1 MDLFTLPIDG
11 RHLELVIRLLLQVVL
26 LTASAFFSGSETA
39 LFSLRPVDLQK
50 LRSMRHPRADQIHE
64 MLDEPRRLI
73 ISILCGNELVNIAS
87 SANMASILI
96 SFVNEVE
103 ATWINILIMV
113 PVLLLVGEVTPKT
126 VAVTYPVMIAGNL
139 SARFLPRWIA
149 FIAPVR
155 DAVRYV
161 ADRITT
167 AIVGEPVKKDNI
179 LHADEFRT
187 LVEEGAAHGVLR
199 ATERILIDNMLEAS
213 EAEVADIMTPGPRM
227 VSLDATRSL
236 PELIAAF
243 HKIKHPR
250 VPLYLDHPD
259 HIIGF
264 LHSEDVIRLIHGE
277 KSLDNIKVR
286 DILRPAHF
294 IPPTKKVDEMVDYFQ
309 ENNTRAAMV
318 IDEYGGVLGIVSIKD
333 VAEFIFARIS
343 GTPIS
348 HKQYQRGESGNLFS
362 VPGDMSLNDFND
374 LTNFDIDDP
383 VMNTIGGFALRG
395 FNRLPEPED
404 QVVVNGFTFTVE
416 QMDGLRIKSLR
427 VMRNATGDSLFPA
440 TEEPM
445 ESAEAQAATEASA
458 GDVSGGVGGTMAP
471 AVGNAG
477 DDGAADT
484 EPSASSI
491 RTDREV

>member
-11 RHLELVIRLLLQVVL
+11 RHLELVIRCLLQIVL

-50 LRSMRHPRADQIHE
+50 LRTMRHPRADRIHE
-64 MLDEPRRLI
+64 LLDEPRRLI

-96 SFVNEVE
+96 SFFNETE
-103 ATWINILIMV
+103 TTWINILVMV

-126 VAVTYPVMIAGNL
+126 VAVTYPLMVATNISSRL
-139 SARFLPRWIA
+139 LPYWIT

-155 DAVRYV
+155 EAVRYV
-161 ADRITT
+161 SDRITT

-227 VSLDATRSL
+227 VSLDGSRPL
-236 PELIAAF
+236 PELFAEF
-243 HKIKHPR
+243 KKIKHPR
-250 VPLYLDHPD
+250 VPLYLGQQD

-264 LHSEDVIRLIHGE
+264 LHSEDVIRLIHTE
-277 KSLDNIKVR
+277 TNLESVKVR

-309 ENNTRAAMV
+309 ENNTRVALI
-318 IDEYGGVLGIVSIKD
+318 IDEYGGVSGIVSIKD

-343 GTPIS
+343 GSSPQ
-348 HKQYQRGESGNLFS
+348 HKQYQMGESGNIFS

-374 LTNFDIDDP
+374 LSNFGIDDP
-383 VMNTIGGFALRG
+383 VMNTVGGFALRA
-395 FNRLPEPED
+395 FNRLPKLGDE
-404 QVVVNGFTFTVE
+404 VVSNGFTFTVE
-416 QMDGLRIKSLR
+416 QMDELRIKTLR
-427 VMRNATGDSLFPA
+427 VMRNITENPLFPETDDTA
-440 TEEPM
+440 
-445 ESAEAQAATEASA
+445 AILEAAAVASA
-458 GDVSGGVGGTMAP
+458 AETAVKSRETPVSAPDKADQPDEAGAPPANKTTSTDQGV
-471 AVGNAG
+471 
-477 DDGAADT
+477 
-484 EPSASSI
+484 
-491 RTDREV
+491 

>member
-11 RHLELVIRLLLQVVL
+11 RHLEIVIRVLLQVLL

-39 LFSLRPVDLQK
+39 LFSLRPVDLQQ
-50 LRSMRHPRADQIHE
+50 LRSMRHPRADKIHE
-64 MLDEPRRLI
+64 LLDEPRRLI

-96 SFVNEVE
+96 SFFNETE
-103 ATWINILIMV
+103 TTWINILIMV
-113 PVLLLVGEVTPKT
+113 PLLLLVGEVTPKT
-126 VAVTYPVMIAGNL
+126 VAVTYPVMIATDISSRL
-139 SARFLPRWIA
+139 LPYWIA

-155 DAVRYV
+155 DVVRYV

-213 EAEVADIMTPGPRM
+213 EAEVSDIMTAGPRM
-227 VSLDATRSL
+227 ISLDANRPL
-236 PELIAAF
+236 PELF
-243 HKIKHPR
+243 EEFKKIKHPR

-259 HIIGF
+259 HVIGF
-264 LHSEDVIRLIHGE
+264 LHSEDLIRLIHSE
-277 KSLDNIKVR
+277 KGLDNIKIR

-294 IPPTKKVDEMVDYFQ
+294 IPPTKKLDEMVDYFQ
-309 ENNTRAAMV
+309 ENNTRAALV

-343 GTPIS
+343 GTPTH
-348 HKQYQRGESGNLFS
+348 HKQYQRGESGNIFS

-374 LTNFDIDDP
+374 LTDFGIDDP
-383 VMNTIGGFALRG
+383 VMNTIGGVALRA
-395 FNRLPEPED
+395 FNRLPKPED
-404 QVVVNGFTFTVE
+404 DVTINGFTFTIE
-416 QMDGLRIKSLR
+416 QMEGLRIKSLR
-427 VMRNATGDSLFPA
+427 VKRNLGENSLFPV
-440 TEEPM
+440 TEEVV
-445 ESAEAQAATEASA
+445 ATLEATSEASPEEA
-458 GDVSGGVGGTMAP
+458 HGEMDSTWVP
-471 AVGNAG
+471 ADNN
-477 DDGAADT
+477 ADT
-484 EPSASSI
+484 LNVVDSEPLQTRL
-491 RTDREV
+491 RTDQEA